1 MGIRYFSLIKLGVE
15 YNLLNIML
23 QSVTEDDVRIIN
35 NGEENEQEMLHCNY
49 FTIPTLHKATGLVN
63 DFYYIA
69 RHNQEVISELENIEQ
84 EIIRDFFNMTHKKLN
99 WIIKEATGLVNDF
112 YYIARH
118 NQEVISEL
126 ENIEQEII
134 RDFFNMTH
142 KKLNWIIKES
152 LDQLHKK
159 RLITYHKGK
168 KLTFVR
174 WEYNDNKLKEN
185 GKVKGKCTY
194 FSSFAT
200 KDQLALIEKC
210 EREGKKLTF
219 VRWEYNDNKLKE
231 NGKVKGKCTYFSSFA
246 TKDQL
251 ALIEKCEREA
261 MKKFNL
267 SHFNYIYGRS
277 SNERKKFFRS
287 VEKRIRN
294 YAINSNNEEI
304 KPLAKLNKYANAY
317 EIYITPKWI
326 MEEANKLEYKIQL
339 AKDDYMKAREDY
351 INVLKSMSEYQLVQ
365 THYDVRQVVN
375 ENVIKSLVRNS
386 VARHK
391 KADVESIRAKES
403 YVNSCN
409 KLIENYIQRKN
420 DYKTVRNSLIDR
432 GLIKDS
438 HDMDYNKENVE
449 ISLNIQDIA

>member
-1 MGIRYFSLIKLGVE
+1 MVEKLNEQPKQENISLDVTSLFEGQEFRNYGALCDELKLPKFKTGSNQYKSQMKMLSQYCEWHKSGHKILIDKVFTQKQSKKVQVRQTTASLIKLGVE

-99 WIIKEATGLVNDF
+99 WIIKE
-112 YYIARH
+112 
-118 NQEVISEL
+118 
-126 ENIEQEII
+126 
-134 RDFFNMTH
+134 
-142 KKLNWIIKES
+142 S

-159 RLITYHKGK
+159 RLITYHK
-168 KLTFVR
+168 
-174 WEYNDNKLKEN
+174 
-185 GKVKGKCTY
+185 
-194 FSSFAT
+194 
-200 KDQLALIEKC
+200 
-210 EREGKKLTF
+210 GKKLTF